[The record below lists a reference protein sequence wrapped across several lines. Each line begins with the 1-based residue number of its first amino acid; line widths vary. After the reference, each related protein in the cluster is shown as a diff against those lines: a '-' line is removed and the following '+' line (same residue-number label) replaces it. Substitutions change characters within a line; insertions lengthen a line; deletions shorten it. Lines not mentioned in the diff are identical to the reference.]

1 MKKRSAKIVATI
13 GPASQDEETIQ
24 KLIMSGVNITRLN
37 FSHGTHAIHAVV
49 YERIRRISQ
58 SVNCPVT
65 ILQDLQGPK
74 IRTGEI
80 LGNQIEIHKGQ
91 LFTLTTQELCGDE
104 NQVSVDFPQLIESA
118 TPGGKILLDDG
129 NLELEIISV
138 SSDQVK
144 TRVIQGG
151 ILKSHKGVN
160 LPGAKIEI
168 PGFTEK
174 DLEDL
179 KFGIE
184 LGVDAIAVSFVQK
197 AADILSVRQAIKI
210 IASDDTS
217 IPIIAKLERPT
228 ALDNLDEILS
238 VSDGVMVARG
248 DLGVEMPP
256 EEVPIAQ
263 KNIISLANKKGRV
276 VITATQ
282 MLDSMMNN
290 PRPTRAEASDVAN
303 AILDGSDAVMLSGE
317 TAAGKFPLQAV
328 EMMHAIV
335 CQAETHI
342 EEWGNPIELD
352 LPDPSDEDAFFMT
365 HAARELA
372 HDRNV
377 AAIAVFTNSGKTAL
391 LMSKTRPSV
400 PIYAFTTNLRTFQ
413 RLSLYWGVY
422 PFLANR
428 ADTIDEMI
436 HFVEAELLKKSLIK
450 PEQQVILLLG
460 YPIHQNRPTNLA
472 VLHTIGSL
480 PKQR

>member
-1 MKKRSAKIVATI
+1 MVKRSAKIVATI
-13 GPASQDEETIQ
+13 GPASQDEETIRS
-24 KLIMSGVNITRLN
+24 LLLAGVNITRLN
-37 FSHGTHAIHAVV
+37 FSHGTHADHAEV
-49 YERIRRISQ
+49 YARIRKIST
-58 SVNCPVT
+58 SLNHPVT

-80 LGNQIEIHKGQ
+80 QGNQVEIKKGQ
-91 LFTLTTQELCGDE
+91 DFILTTREVVGDC

-118 TPGGKILLDDG
+118 TIGGKILLDDG
-129 NLELEIISV
+129 NLELQILSI
-138 SSDQVK
+138 SSDEVK
-144 TRVIQGG
+144 TRVVHGG

-160 LPGAKIEI
+160 LPGAKIDI

-174 DLEDL
+174 DREDL
-179 KFGIE
+179 RFGLG

-197 AADILSVRQAIKI
+197 ATDILSVREAIRT
-210 IASDDTS
+210 IAPEKLP
-217 IPIIAKLERPT
+217 IPIIAKLERPN
-228 ALDNLDEILS
+228 AIDNIHEILA

-263 KNIISLANKKGRV
+263 KGIISLANRKERV

-303 AILDGSDAVMLSGE
+303 AILDGTDAVMLSGE

-328 EMMHAIV
+328 EMMHAII

-342 EEWGNPIELD
+342 NEWGNPIKLD
-352 LPDPSDEDAFFMT
+352 LPEPADEDTFFMT

-391 LMSKTRPSV
+391 LMSKTRPAV

-413 RLSLYWGVY
+413 RLSLYWGVH
-422 PFLANR
+422 PFLAKR
-428 ADTIDEMI
+428 ADTIEDMI
-436 HFVEAELLKKSLIK
+436 HVVETELLSRSLIQ
-450 PEQQVILLLG
+450 PAQQVILLLG
-460 YPIHQNRPTNLA
+460 YPIHQNCPTNLA
-472 VLHTIGSL
+472 LLHSIGSL
-480 PKQR
+480 SNPR

>member
-1 MKKRSAKIVATI
+1 MMNRAAKIVATI
-13 GPASQDEETIQ
+13 GPSSQDEETIQ
-24 KLIMSGVNITRLN
+24 KLILSGVNITRLN
-37 FSHGTHAIHAVV
+37 FSHGTHPQHAMV

-58 SVNCPVT
+58 YLDRPVT

-74 IRTGEI
+74 IRTGDI
-80 LGNQIEIHKGQ
+80 LGNQVEIQKGQ
-91 LFTLTTQELCGDE
+91 TFTLTTREVCGDSRL
-104 NQVSVDFPQLIESA
+104 VCVDFPQLIESA
-118 TPGGKILLDDG
+118 KPGGKILLDDG
-129 NLELEIISV
+129 NLELEILSV
-138 SSDQVK
+138 STDEVK

-160 LPGAKIEI
+160 LPGAKIDI

-174 DLEDL
+174 DFEDL
-179 KFGIE
+179 QFGIG
-184 LGVDAIAVSFVQK
+184 LGVDAVAVSFVQK
-197 AADILSVRQAIKI
+197 ASDIQSVREAIHAI
-210 IASDDTS
+210 SPENTS
-217 IPIIAKLERPT
+217 IPIIAKLERPA
-228 ALDNLDEILS
+228 ALENLNEILA

-256 EEVPIAQ
+256 EQVPIAQ

-317 TAAGKFPLQAV
+317 TAAGKFPIQAV

-335 CQAETHI
+335 CQAEAHI
-342 EEWGNPIELD
+342 AEWGNPIQLD
-352 LPDPSDEDAFFMT
+352 LPNPADEDAFFLT

-400 PIYAFTTNLRTFQ
+400 PIFAFTTDLRTFQ
-413 RLSLYWGVY
+413 RLSLFWGVH

-428 ADTIDEMI
+428 ADSIDEMI
-436 HFVEAELLKKSLIK
+436 QFAEIQLVKQSCIQ
-450 PEQQVILLLG
+450 PGQQVILLLG

-472 VLHTIGSL
+472 LLHTIGLL
-480 PKQR
+480 PKER

>member
-1 MKKRSAKIVATI
+1 MIR
-13 GPASQDEETIQ
+13 
-24 KLIMSGVNITRLN
+24 KLILSGVNVARLN
-37 FSHGTHAIHAVV
+37 FSHGTHDDHAVV
-49 YERIRRISQ
+49 FERIRRISHDL
-58 SVNCPVT
+58 NRPVT

-80 LGNQIEIHKGQ
+80 FHNQVEISKGQ
-91 LFTLTTQELCGDE
+91 LFTLTTKEVCGD
-104 NQVSVDFPQLIESA
+104 NQVVCVDFPQLIESA
-118 TPGGKILLDDG
+118 APGGKILLDDG
-129 NLELEIISV
+129 NLELEILSV
-138 SSDQVK
+138 SADEVK
-144 TRVIQGG
+144 TRVVQGG

-174 DLEDL
+174 DSEDL
-179 KFGIE
+179 KFGLQ

-197 AADILSVRQAIKI
+197 AADILSVREAVKTLSPEHL
-210 IASDDTS
+210 A

-228 ALDNLDEILS
+228 ALENLNEILS
-238 VSDGVMVARG
+238 VADGVMVARG

-263 KNIISLANKKGRV
+263 KNIISLANKRGRV

-342 EEWGNPIELD
+342 DEWGNPIVLD
-352 LPDPSDEDAFFMT
+352 LPNPSDEDTFFLT

-400 PIYAFTTNLRTFQ
+400 PIYAFTTNIRTFQ

-428 ADTIDEMI
+428 ADSIDEMI
-436 HFVEAELLKKSLIK
+436 HFVETELLTESLIQ
-450 PEQQVILLLG
+450 PGQQVILLLG
-460 YPIHQNRPTNLA
+460 YPIDHTRPTNLA
-472 VLHTIGSL
+472 LLHTIGSL
-480 PKQR
+480 PNLK